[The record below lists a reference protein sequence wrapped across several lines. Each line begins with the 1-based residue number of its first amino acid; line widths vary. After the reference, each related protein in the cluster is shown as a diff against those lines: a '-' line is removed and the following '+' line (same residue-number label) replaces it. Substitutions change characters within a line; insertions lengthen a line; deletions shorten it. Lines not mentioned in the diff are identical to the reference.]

1 MPRAPTCAIYFLI
14 FLVLSV
20 SSHALILH
28 DPDSGS
34 TALLTGEITDV
45 SGAAISAASIELQD
59 TRSQAIAR
67 TIADSTGRFRLTV
80 PVAGVYR
87 LTISQPGFRTA
98 VLENLTL
105 STSTNV
111 RDVTLQVGF
120 AEESINVSEALE
132 LAGDQTATEGPVGIL
147 GDLPFQETPFSVKS
161 YTNTFLENRQ
171 ALTLTDAL
179 ESDAS
184 IISPSTSS
192 RASPNGDVFL
202 SRGFRGVAVAVN
214 GLFGLSDDLTDMYFV
229 DRVDVFSGPSAFVMG
244 APDSVG
250 GVFNLQL
257 KRAHERPYLLLAPDY
272 LSKSIY
278 GGRIDASRRLGRDHA
293 FGARANALYREG
305 EGEIRDSR
313 LLIEGASLG
322 LDFRSRV
329 VLLSL
334 DADYLRNNN
343 KAFQYVLIP
352 AADVVSL
359 PRPMPTNLST
369 QPVWM
374 DTSISEKAILGRA
387 DVNLSPRWIVTA
399 GSGFS
404 PSSTS
409 VPGYC
414 PVLLLDYSGTI
425 LCEQRNQLSEQNN
438 YSTDFGLRGKVHT
451 GAVSHSLMTGWNR
464 VHDMASFGDFNDYG
478 PSQPYNLYTSYRPT
492 SPNYSFPVVSAD
504 FVVDDESTKGWYIG
518 DTAGLLRD
526 RLLLTGGFRRTT
538 MSGKET
544 YRDGT
549 PPGRFHQTAFTPSAA
564 ALFKATSHLS
574 LYGNFIQALEPGF
587 IAPPDTKNA
596 GEIFPPL
603 VSNQVEV
610 GAKLQVRAWIST
622 IALYRISEAN
632 GVVSTTTNPPTFSQ
646 DGRQVNTGLEV
657 DFVGDVFHG
666 LHAILSGSFI
676 DSRQRSAS
684 DPTIEGKR
692 AANVPA
698 ATERVNLNWD
708 IPRTKALALDCN
720 LMFTGAAAF
729 DATNSYNVPAWIN
742 VALGVRYSF
751 PEERPFTIR
760 AQVENVSNT
769 SYWVSAFSGGL
780 APSGPRVVTVSI
792 SKSF

>member
-1 MPRAPTCAIYFLI
+1 
-14 FLVLSV
+14 LVLPF
-20 SSHALILH
+20 SSHASIQH

-34 TALLTGEITDV
+34 TVLLTGEIADV
-45 SGAAISAASIELQD
+45 SGAAISAASIELED
-59 TRSQAIAR
+59 SHSHVMVRSI
-67 TIADSTGRFRLTV
+67 TDSTGRYRLTV
-80 PVAGVYR
+80 SLAGIYR
-87 LTISQPGFRTA
+87 LTVSQAGFRTA
-98 VLENLTL
+98 VLENLIL

-132 LAGDQTATEGPVGIL
+132 LAGDQIATEGPVGIL

-161 YTNTFLENRQ
+161 YTNKFLENRQ

-184 IISPSTSS
+184 MISLSASN
-192 RASPNGDVFL
+192 RASPDGDVFF

-214 GLFGLSDDLTDMYFV
+214 GLFGLSDDLTNMYFV

-250 GVFNLQL
+250 GVFNLRL
-257 KRAHERPYLLLAPDY
+257 KRADERPYLLLAPDY
-272 LSKSIY
+272 LSKSVF
-278 GGRIDASRRLGRDHA
+278 GGRIDASGRIGRHHA
-293 FGARANALYREG
+293 FGARANALYRQG

-313 LLIEGASLG
+313 LLIEGTSLG

-352 AADVVSL
+352 VADVVSL
-359 PRPMPTNLST
+359 PRPMPTKLST

-374 DTSISEKAILGRA
+374 DASTSEKAILGRA
-387 DVNLSPRWIVTA
+387 DVNLSSRWIVTA

-404 PSSTS
+404 PSSS
-409 VPGYC
+409 NFPGYC
-414 PVLLLDYSGTI
+414 PVLLLDYAGAT
-425 LCEQRNQLSEQNN
+425 LCEQRNQLSDQSN

-451 GAVSHSLMTGWNR
+451 GAVSHSLTTGWNR

-492 SPNYSFPVVSAD
+492 SPNYSFPVVSAGY
-504 FVVDDESTKGWYIG
+504 VVDDESTKGWYMG
-518 DTAGLLRD
+518 DTVGLSHD

-544 YRDGT
+544 YRGT
-549 PPGRFHQTAFTPSAA
+549 APSRFHQSAFTPSAA
-564 ALFKATSHLS
+564 ALFKATSNLS
-574 LYGNFIQALEPGF
+574 LYGNFIQALQPGF

-596 GEIFPPL
+596 GQIFPPI

-610 GAKLQVRAWIST
+610 GAKLQARAWIST

-632 GVVSTTTNPPTFSQ
+632 GVVSTATNPPTFSQ

-657 DFVGDVFHG
+657 NFAGDLFHG
-666 LHAILSGSFI
+666 IHAILSGSFI
-676 DSRQRSAS
+676 DSRQRSTG

-692 AANVPA
+692 SANVPT

-708 IPRTKALALDCN
+708 VPRTKALALDSN

-729 DATNSYNVPAWIN
+729 DATNSYDVPAWIN
-742 VALGVRYSF
+742 INLGVRYSF
-751 PEERPFTIR
+751 PKERPFTIR
-760 AQVENVSNT
+760 AQVENVSNS
-769 SYWVSAFSGGL
+769 SYWVSVFSGGL

>member
-1 MPRAPTCAIYFLI
+1 MS
-14 FLVLSV
+14 LVLSV
-20 SSHALILH
+20 SSSALISQH
-28 DPDSGS
+28 VVPEP
-34 TALLTGEITDV
+34 TALLTGQITDV
-45 SGAAISAASIELQD
+45 SGAAISAASIELED
-59 TRSQAIAR
+59 SHSHVIVR
-67 TIADSTGRFRLTV
+67 TITDSTGRYSLTI
-80 PVAGVYR
+80 PQAGFYR

-111 RDVTLQVGF
+111 RDVMLQVGF
-120 AEESINVSEALE
+120 AEESINVSETLE
-132 LAGDQTATEGPVGIL
+132 LAGGQIATEGPVGIL
-147 GDLPFQETPFSVKS
+147 GDLPFQETPFSVNS

-192 RASPNGDVFL
+192 RASPHGDVFL

-257 KRAHERPYLLLAPDY
+257 KRADERPYLLLAPDY
-272 LSKSIY
+272 LSKSVF
-278 GGRIDASRRLGRDHA
+278 GGRVDASRRLGRHHVL
-293 FGARANALYREG
+293 GARANAIYREG
-305 EGEIRDSR
+305 EGEIRDSH

-334 DADYLRNNN
+334 DAEYLRNNN

-352 AADVVSL
+352 VADVVRL

-374 DTSISEKAILGRA
+374 DASTSEKVILGRA
-387 DVNLSPRWIVTA
+387 DINLSQKWILTA

-414 PVLLLDYSGTI
+414 PVLLLDYAGTT
-425 LCEQRNQLSEQNN
+425 LCEQRNQLSDQNN
-438 YSTDFGLRGKVHT
+438 YSTDFGLRGKMHT
-451 GAVSHSLMTGWNR
+451 GAVSHSLTTGWNR
-464 VHDMASFGDFNDYG
+464 VHDMQNFGDFNDYG

-492 SPNYSFPVVSAD
+492 SPNYSFPAVSAD
-504 FVVDDESTKGWYIG
+504 YVVDDESTKGWYIG
-518 DTAGLLRD
+518 DTAGLLQD

-538 MSGKET
+538 LSGKET
-544 YRDGT
+544 FRDT
-549 PPGRFHQTAFTPSAA
+549 PPSRFHQSAFTPSAG

-610 GAKLQVRAWIST
+610 GAKLQVRTWNST

-632 GVVSTTTNPPTFSQ
+632 GVVSTTTTPPTFSQ

-657 DFVGDVFHG
+657 NFTGDLLNG
-666 LHAILSGSFI
+666 LHAIISGSFI
-676 DSRQRSAS
+676 DSRQRSTG

-692 AANVPA
+692 TANVPA

-708 IPRTKALALDCN
+708 VPRTRALALDCN

-742 VALGVRYSF
+742 VDLGIRYSF
-751 PEERPFTIR
+751 PKERPFTIR
-760 AQVENVSNT
+760 AQVANVSNS

-780 APSGPRVVTVSI
+780 APSGPRVMTVSI